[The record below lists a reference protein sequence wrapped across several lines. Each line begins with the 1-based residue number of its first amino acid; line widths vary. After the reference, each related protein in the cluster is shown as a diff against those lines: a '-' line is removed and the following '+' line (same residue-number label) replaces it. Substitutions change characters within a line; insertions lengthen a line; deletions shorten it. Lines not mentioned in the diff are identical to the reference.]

1 MGAQSTDMYSMG
13 CLLWELFACRRAW
26 SGLQPP
32 QVIIKVGI
40 QKARLPPLAGAP
52 PAYQVR
58 PAGLLKQRAWPGTR
72 GVVQDAC
79 LTAMH
84 ALGSCGSEQPHAQPG
99 MGGGVAGRV
108 WIAMHTLGSCGG
120 G

>member
-13 CLLWELFACRRAW
+13 CLLWELYACRRAW

-58 PAGLLKQRAWPGTR
+58 PAGLLKQHAWPGTR

-84 ALGSCGSEQPHAQPG
+84 ALGSCGSEQPHAQPAW
-99 MGGGVAGRV
+99 VVELQGRV